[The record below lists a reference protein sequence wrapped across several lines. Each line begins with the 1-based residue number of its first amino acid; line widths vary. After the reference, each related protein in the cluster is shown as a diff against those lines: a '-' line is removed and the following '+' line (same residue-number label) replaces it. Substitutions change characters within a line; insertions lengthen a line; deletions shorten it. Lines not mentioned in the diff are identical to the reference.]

1 MPDTPEHLARQV
13 QENSDQIEAMRFA
26 LHDLAY
32 LMMTAAG
39 VSDERQLQVADM
51 LRRMPPSD
59 ARSAARSEIAFE
71 LRCEWADTIER
82 LILK

>member
-1 MPDTPEHLARQV
+1 MPDMPEHLRRQV
-13 QENSDQIEAMRFA
+13 QSNSDQIEGLRLALQDFA
-26 LHDLAY
+26 F
-32 LMMTAAG
+32 LMMAAAD
-39 VSDERQLQVADM
+39 VPNDRQLRIADM

-59 ARSAARSEIAFE
+59 VQSADVSEIAFE